1 MKPLQCTL
9 FLLLL
14 ALSAESNAQ
23 QNRPIFLIGTVTTEE
38 GLPVELANVALL
50 SVGDSTFI
58 QGTCTRPDG
67 SFELSAAAGREYVLQ
82 VSYLGY
88 RTLSKPCTTGNVG
101 RLVLEAET
109 LALAEAVVTARR
121 PVYKLKGNTLVTSIP
136 HTLLSTVG
144 TAGDVLKHIPGV
156 RLSEDS
162 YSVFGKGTPFIYID
176 SHLIQN
182 PSELDKLSSEEIEK
196 VELITNPG
204 AEYDATVKAVIR
216 IRTIHRNNNGLSADA
231 RSSLTQAKRTS
242 HQEQLNVNYQK
253 HKLSFFSS
261 LYYLQ
266 QQVKRNQNVQY
277 EIPSASDWLINSQ
290 SAQLTKAN
298 MAYAKFGLAYDIAA
312 THTLGAAYE
321 INRMPSNRSSDTSE
335 YSAKENGTLTDETD
349 YSSLSEQSGTTHQAN
364 TYYQGQVKELKIDF
378 AADFV
383 SRNNNIHQV
392 ANEVSQVAPPRE
404 ITTTNQSDNT
414 FYAAKLILT
423 HPAGKGELKVG
434 ADYTNIR
441 RKDMFLAPQDL
452 LPTTDSQIYEK
463 KIAGFAEYSATFG
476 KVHTSIG
483 LRFEHAT
490 SDYWENDIRI
500 PEQSRTYNDWCP
512 NFSLNL
518 PIKEVQTSLSYS
530 TKTNRP
536 SFFQLRSSLNY
547 NNRFIYEGGN
557 PLLTPETIH
566 DVSLM
571 ALYRWLQ
578 VSVSYQ
584 YRKNTLSFAT
594 RDYEPNPDVV
604 IFTID
609 NFKKRQTINSSVS
622 LTPQWGGWKPEFGIY
637 FSKPFFQTNNM
648 GNTIALN
655 TPNAYFS
662 WNNSLELPAGIVLS
676 LDMNYQTRG
685 NIGAMYQRPSGGVDI
700 GIRKSFLNNA
710 LSINLQGRD
719 LFASRRSSFMLYGS
733 RLTYSKRSFTDSRQ
747 LSLTLRYKFNATEAG
762 YKGKHV
768 SDKDIQRL

>member
-1 MKPLQCTL
+1 MKLSRCTL
-9 FLLLL
+9 FLLLSL
-14 ALSAESNAQ
+14 LSSESNAQ
-23 QNRPIFLIGTVTTEE
+23 QNHSIFLTGTVSTEE

-50 SVGDSTFI
+50 TAGDSTFI

-67 SFELSAAAGREYVLQ
+67 SFELSVATGREYILQ

-88 RTLSKPCTTGNVG
+88 RTLSKPITTGNVG
-101 RLVLEAET
+101 HLVLEAET

-121 PVYKLKGNTLVTSIP
+121 PVYKLKGNTLITSIP

-156 RLSEDS
+156 RLSEDN
-162 YSVFGKGTPFIYID
+162 YSVFGKGTPLIYID

-216 IRTIHRNNNGLSADA
+216 IRTIHRNSNGLSVDA

-261 LYYLQ
+261 LYYFQ
-266 QQVKRNQNVQY
+266 QQVKRNQDVQY
-277 EIPSASDWLINSQ
+277 EIPSTSDWLINSHA
-290 SAQLTKAN
+290 AQLTKAS
-298 MAYAKFGLAYDIAA
+298 MAYGKLGFGYDIAA
-312 THTLGAAYE
+312 THILGAAYE
-321 INRMPSNRSSDTSE
+321 INRMPSNRSSDTSG
-335 YSAKENGTLTDETD
+335 YNVRENGMLTDETD
-349 YSSLSEQSGTTHQAN
+349 YFSQSEQNGTTHQAN
-364 TYYQGQVKELKIDF
+364 AYYQGQVKELKIDF

-383 SRNNNIHQV
+383 SRNNDTHQE

-423 HPAGKGELKVG
+423 HPAGKGELKTGV
-434 ADYTNIR
+434 DYTNIH
-441 RKDMFLAPQDL
+441 RKDLFLTPQNL
-452 LPTTDSQIYEK
+452 LPTTDSRIYEK
-463 KIAGFAEYSATFG
+463 NIAGFAEYSATFG

-490 SDYWENDIRI
+490 SNYWEKDIRI

-518 PIKEVQTSLSYS
+518 PIKEVQTSLTYS

-547 NNRFIYEGGN
+547 NNRFVYEGGN

-578 VSVSYQ
+578 VSVSYKYQ
-584 YRKNTLSFAT
+584 KNVLSFAT
-594 RDYEPNPDVV
+594 RDHEPNPDVV
-604 IFTID
+604 IFSID
-609 NFKKRQTINSSVS
+609 NFKKKQVISSYIS
-622 LTPQWGGWKPEFGIY
+622 LTPHFGWWKPELGIY
-637 FSKPFFQTNNM
+637 FSKPFFQTNSM
-648 GNTIALN
+648 GEAITLN
-655 TPNAYFS
+655 DPNAYFS
-662 WNNSLELPAGIVLS
+662 WNNSLELTAGIVLS
-676 LDMNYQTRG
+676 LDMDYQTRG
-685 NIGAMYQRPSGGVDI
+685 NAGAMYLRPTGGVDV
-700 GIRKSFLNNA
+700 GIRKSFLNDA

-747 LSLTLRYKFNATEAG
+747 LSLTLRYKFNATATG
-762 YKGKHV
+762 YKGKRV